1 MNDEQ
6 VVQLR
11 TALARIVRR
20 LDRQISH
27 EGRPR
32 TQLSILA
39 TVATYKAIG
48 MGQLADIEGI
58 NPTMLSRIVGRL
70 EDDGLVRRVPD
81 PDDRRAVHVEIT
93 ALGARFH
100 TKLRRE
106 RTRLL
111 TEKLELL
118 APAEQQALTAA
129 LPALESLAAALHQ
142 PTPTEVG
149 R

>member
-1 MNDEQ
+1 VNDEQ

-11 TALARIVRR
+11 TALGRIVRR

-39 TVATYKAIG
+39 TVATHKIIG

-81 PDDRRAVHVEIT
+81 PDDRRAVQVEIT
-93 ALGARFH
+93 ASGTRFH

-111 TEKLELL
+111 TEKLQLL
-118 APAEQQALTAA
+118 PPAQRQALMAA
-129 LPALESLAAALHQ
+129 LPALDSLAAALQQ
-142 PTPTEVG
+142 PTPAEVG